1 MLGWVSFEKI
11 CWPSKTGGAYAPRLM
26 KCLLMKNMF
35 AKSTVAIA
43 ASLMVGGSAFGQGA
57 SALRDGLY
65 AEFETSKGTIRAEL
79 YFEKT
84 PLTVCNFVGLAEGK
98 MKTSVRQGKRY
109 YDGLVF
115 HRVIPDFM
123 IQGGC
128 PEGTGR
134 GGPGYRF
141 ADETRPDL
149 KHDGP
154 GNLSM
159 ANAGP
164 GTNGSQFFITHKDT
178 PWLDGKHTVFG
189 KVVTKADQDV
199 VNKIVKGD
207 SLKSVK
213 IVRVGAK
220 AKAFKADQAAFE
232 ALQKEAAGAAA
243 KKVDMMKKAGVD
255 YLAANKKKEGWTETA
270 SGLQYKWLKKA
281 DGPKPTATSTVTVH
295 YRGTLIDGKEFDSS
309 YKRNQTISFPL
320 NGVIPGWTEGVQLM
334 SKGSKIQLAIPYNLA
349 YGPAGRPPVIPQYAT
364 LLFDIEL
371 MDFK

>member
-1 MLGWVSFEKI
+1 MKLH
-11 CWPSKTGGAYAPRLM
+11 LM
-26 KCLLMKNMF
+26 KKTLFSPKVT
-35 AKSTVAIA
+35 ASIA
-43 ASLMVGGSAFGQGA
+43 AAAALGTAFSSQAA
-57 SALRDGLY
+57 SALKDGLY
-65 AEFETSKGTIRAEL
+65 AEIETTKGTIMAEL

-98 MKTSVRQGKRY
+98 MKTNVRQGKRY
-109 YDGLVF
+109 YDGLTF

-154 GNLSM
+154 GILSM

-164 GTNGSQFFITHKDT
+164 GTNGSQFFITHKAT
-178 PWLDGKHTVFG
+178 EWLDGKHTVFG
-189 KVVTKADQDV
+189 KVVGKADQDV
-199 VNKIVKGD
+199 VDKIAKGD
-207 SLKSVK
+207 SIKSMK

-220 AKAFKADQAAFE
+220 AKAFKADQAAFDSI
-232 ALQKEAAGAAA
+232 QKEAAGAAA
-243 KKVDMMKKAGVD
+243 RKTESAKKAGVD
-255 YLAANKKKEGWTETA
+255 FLAANKKKEGWTETK
-270 SGLQYKWLKKA
+270 SGLQYKWLKKTE
-281 DGPKPTATSTVTVH
+281 GPKPSASTVVTVH

-309 YKRNQTISFPL
+309 YKRNQTIQFPL
-320 NGVIPGWTEGVQLM
+320 NRVIPGWTEGVQLM

-371 MDFK
+371 IDF

>member
-1 MLGWVSFEKI
+1 MKFKSMK
-11 CWPSKTGGAYAPRLM
+11 KTHLFPKA
-26 KCLLMKNMF
+26 
-35 AKSTVAIA
+35 A
-43 ASLMVGGSAFGQGA
+43 ASLAAAVAFGAAVSGNA
-57 SALRDGLY
+57 ATALKDGLY
-65 AEFETSKGTIRAEL
+65 AEIETTKGTIRAEL
-79 YFEKT
+79 YFDKT

-109 YDGLVF
+109 YDGLQF

-123 IQGGC
+123 VQGGC

-154 GNLSM
+154 GVLSM

-189 KVVTKADQDV
+189 KVVGKADQDI
-199 VNKIVKGD
+199 VNMIVKGD
-207 SLKSVK
+207 AIKSMK

-220 AKAFKADQAAFE
+220 AKAFKADQATFDSM
-232 ALQKEAAGAAA
+232 QKNATAAAA
-243 KKVDMMKKAGVD
+243 KKTEMAAKAGSD
-255 YLAANKKKEGWTETA
+255 FLAVNKKKEGWTETA

-281 DGPKPTATSTVTVH
+281 EGPKPTATTQVTVH
-295 YRGTLIDGKEFDSS
+295 YRGTLIDGTEFDSS
-309 YKRNQTISFPL
+309 YKRNQTIQFPL
-320 NGVIPGWTEGVQLM
+320 NRVIPGWTEGVQLM
-334 SKGSKIQLAIPYNLA
+334 SKGSKIQLAIPYKLA
-349 YGPAGRPPVIPQYAT
+349 YGPAGRPPVIPPYST

-371 MDFK
+371 IDF

>member
-1 MLGWVSFEKI
+1 MKFKPTMKFSFL
-11 CWPSKTGGAYAPRLM
+11 PAR
-26 KCLLMKNMF
+26 
-35 AKSTVAIA
+35 A
-43 ASLMVGGSAFGQGA
+43 ASLIAGFLLGSALSGQAA

-65 AEFETSKGTIRAEL
+65 VEFETTKGVIRAEL

-98 MKTSVRQGKRY
+98 MKTSVRQGQRY

-154 GNLSM
+154 GVLSM

-189 KVVTKADQDV
+189 KVVGKADQDV

-207 SLKSVK
+207 SIKSVK
-213 IVRVGAK
+213 VLRVGAK
-220 AKAFKADQAAFE
+220 AKAFKADQAAFD

-243 KKVDMMKKAGVD
+243 KKAEMKAKAGSD
-255 YLAANKKKEGWTETA
+255 FLAANKQKEGWTETK
-270 SGLQYKWLKKA
+270 SGLQYKWLKQT
-281 DGPKPTATSTVTVH
+281 DGPKPSASTVVTVH
-295 YRGTLIDGKEFDSS
+295 YRGTLIDGSEFDSS
-309 YKRNQTISFPL
+309 YKRNQTIQFPL
-320 NGVIPGWTEGVQLM
+320 NRVIPGWTEGVQLM

-371 MDFK
+371 IDF